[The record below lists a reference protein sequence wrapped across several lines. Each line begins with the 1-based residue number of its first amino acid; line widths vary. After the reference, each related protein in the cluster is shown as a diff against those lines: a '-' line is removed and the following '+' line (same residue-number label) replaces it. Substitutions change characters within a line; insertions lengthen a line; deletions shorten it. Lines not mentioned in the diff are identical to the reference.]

1 MATGQKLRGFV
12 GQGMNGARRSR
23 TPVFRSYP
31 PGSYTLTITVS
42 GWYRFVLWGGGASA
56 QNTDGSGGG
65 GAFIRAERALAQGQR
80 VTIICGAPTAVPA
93 FSATGI
99 DGNAS
104 SVTFPTGEVITAG
117 GGQTTASRA
126 GGVATASALDTTYSG
141 GAGVTSG
148 AGNAG
153 AGPGGGAGGAAG
165 GFVGGGGAGGSL
177 EHPGGDG
184 ATGGSTNTAGES
196 PGGGGGGNA
205 GTGAAGGGGL
215 VLVYQVRLKP

>member
-1 MATGQKLRGFV
+1 MDGLRGFV
-12 GQGMNGARRSR
+12 AQGMDGRKRAR
-23 TPVFRSYP
+23 TPVSRSYP
-31 PGSYTLTITVS
+31 PGSYTFTATTS

-65 GAFIRAERALAQGQR
+65 GAFILAERALAQGQR
-80 VTIICGAPTAVPA
+80 VSIVVGAQTSLPPNT
-93 FSATGI
+93 STGI

-126 GGVATASALDTTYSG
+126 GGVPTAGQLDTAYAG

-165 GFVGGGGAGGSL
+165 GFGGGGGAGGAADV
-177 EHPGGDG
+177 PGGSG
-184 ATGGSTNTAGES
+184 AAGASFTSGQS
-196 PGGGGGGNA
+196 PGGGGGTNSTL
-205 GTGAAGGGGL
+205 GTPGAGGL
-215 VLVYQVRLKP
+215 VLINQLRLRG